1 MTIFRDTT
9 APQNGVYIADCDFSN
24 DNNNT
29 FNMSKNIYCIIM
41 AGGAGTRFWPLSR
54 QSMPKQ
60 FLDILGTGRS
70 FIRHTY
76 ERFARL
82 VPPEHFLVMTNNAY
96 KDLVLEHLPEL
107 RPDQVMCEP
116 IGRNTAPC
124 IAYAAERL
132 AKEDPE
138 AMMIVTPSDHLIL
151 DEAGFID
158 VARECVEYASAND
171 ALMTIGLR
179 PTRPETGYG
188 YIQVNSR
195 EAISKVK
202 TFTEKPNLEMAQTF
216 LASGEFLWNSGIF
229 VWSVEQIRKA
239 LQQFLPELSALFA
252 QAAEHIGTEGETTA
266 IERVFSECRSISIDY
281 GVMEKAENVY
291 VHTGD
296 FGWSD
301 MGTWG
306 SLYQYYPKD
315 EEANACSS
323 EAVMFDATGCLVSMP
338 KDKLAVINGLKDYI
352 VVDTPDVL
360 MICPRSNEP
369 IIKTFINE
377 IRFRK
382 GDKHI

>member
-1 MTIFRDTT
+1 
-9 APQNGVYIADCDFSN
+9 
-24 DNNNT
+24 
-29 FNMSKNIYCIIM
+29 
-41 AGGAGTRFWPLSR
+41 
-54 QSMPKQ
+54 
-60 FLDILGTGRS
+60 
-70 FIRHTY
+70 
-76 ERFARL
+76 
-82 VPPEHFLVMTNNAY
+82 
-96 KDLVLEHLPEL
+96 
-107 RPDQVMCEP
+107 
-116 IGRNTAPC
+116 
-124 IAYAAERL
+124 
-132 AKEDPE
+132 
-138 AMMIVTPSDHLIL
+138 
-151 DEAGFID
+151 
-158 VARECVEYASAND
+158 
-171 ALMTIGLR
+171 MTIGLR

-252 QAAEHIGTEGETTA
+252 QAAEHIGTEGETAA

-315 EEANACSS
+315 DEANACSS

-338 KDKLAVINGLKDYI
+338 KDKLAVINGLK
-352 VVDTPDVL
+352 
-360 MICPRSNEP
+360 
-369 IIKTFINE
+369 IIS
-377 IRFRK
+377 
-382 GDKHI
+382 